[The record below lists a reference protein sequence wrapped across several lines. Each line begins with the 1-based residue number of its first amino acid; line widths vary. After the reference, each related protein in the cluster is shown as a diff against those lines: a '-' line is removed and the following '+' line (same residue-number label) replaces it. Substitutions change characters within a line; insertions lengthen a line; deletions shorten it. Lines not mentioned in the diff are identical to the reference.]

1 MNNSKKIFVLF
12 YYICGLGKIVL
23 SRLYRVK
30 MIQQVNTSIN
40 SQISN
45 NSLLKNTPNRTKA
58 QNFGSVGSLLTAG
71 LQACEQHPM
80 IGVSVIDAATC
91 IVPRAA
97 VDFNTNAH
105 AGLETLRRESSGL
118 LVNCL
123 LPSYFVMGV
132 AGFLKHLSLP
142 KEYRHLSMAGSWAD
156 EDTILKLSSY
166 AKKAASVEDISK
178 EFARNVLNDL
188 EGFNSSKDNKWVKYS
203 DNKKAFDEAVE
214 LLNKGING
222 EIKSKQAASQAYNL
236 LAQSSHATETIRFST
251 DGNKAFNSS
260 LSSILRDIVDM
271 GQKFKDPAVVKNID
285 NFSQSA
291 IKFVKHKSFAGLAL
305 ILPLAASMQYI
316 NRWITRKQSGIEGA
330 PIYRDFGIEDKKS
343 SKKDDKLWAYKLAG
357 AGSIMGLAVLSMMKK
372 PNLKMFQFKG
382 LFPTLD
388 QARWIAAITFAS
400 RVLAAEDRNEV
411 RESTFRDMAG
421 FASLYFLG
429 DYVAKG
435 LATIMHKVNP
445 EIDLITKHKE
455 VSKDANMFVRFGNWV
470 KNQSLKSFDEV
481 SDSMKNKRAICQATS
496 LGASM
501 LLLGLFIPIWN
512 RKQTEKN
519 RAKELELQK
528 MHEHATK
535 LNTQVEENPY
545 ASGPESQYRCCGVV
559 GKAWTR
565 PVHFVVLSKWQILS
579 NIKIL

>member
-1 MNNSKKIFVLF
+1 
-12 YYICGLGKIVL
+12 
-23 SRLYRVK
+23 
-30 MIQQVNTSIN
+30 MIQKLSVSTN

-45 NSLLKNTPNRTKA
+45 NSLLKHNQKDSKA
-58 QNFGSVGSLLTAG
+58 QNFGGVGSLLTVG

-132 AGFLKHLSLP
+132 AGFLNYLTLP
-142 KEYRHLSMAGSWAD
+142 KEYRHLRMMTSWAD
-156 EDTILKLSSY
+156 EDTILKLSSF
-166 AKKAASVEDISK
+166 AKKGEGSFASK
-178 EFARNVLNDL
+178 VLADL
-188 EGFNSSKDNKWVKYS
+188 EGFNSSTTNKWIKYADNKES
-203 DNKKAFDEAVE
+203 FNEAVE
-214 LLNKGING
+214 VLDKAING
-222 EIKSKQAASQAYNL
+222 ELTAKQATSKAYKA
-236 LAQSSHATETIRFST
+236 LAEATHATETIKFTSDNGKT
-251 DGNKAFNSS
+251 FNSS
-260 LSSILRDIVDM
+260 LSAILRDIVDM
-271 GQKFKDPAVVKNID
+271 GKKFKDPVVAKNID
-285 NFSQSA
+285 AFSDSA

-330 PIYRDFGIEDKKS
+330 PIYRDFGTGNKKS
-343 SKKDDKLWAYKLAG
+343 KNKDDKLWLYKTVG
-357 AGSIMGLAVLSMMKK
+357 AGSMIGLAVLSMMKK

-400 RVLAAEDRNEV
+400 RILAAEDRNEV

-435 LATIMHKVNP
+435 LATIMNKFNP

-455 VSKDANMFVRFGNWV
+455 ISKDANMFAKFGNWM

-481 SDSMKNKRAICQATS
+481 SDKLKNKRAICQATS

-528 MHEHATK
+528 MHMHATNS
-535 LNTQVEENPY
+535 NTSSSKDENPY
-545 ASGPESQYRCCGVV
+545 AQGPESTISLLWHKWKGIESSEAFCGFE
-559 GKAWTR
+559 KMAN
-565 PVHFVVLSKWQILS
+565 FK
-579 NIKIL
+579 

>member
-1 MNNSKKIFVLF
+1 
-12 YYICGLGKIVL
+12 
-23 SRLYRVK
+23 
-30 MIQQVNTSIN
+30 MIQKLNINTT
-40 SQISN
+40 SQFSN
-45 NSLLKNTPNRTKA
+45 NSLLKNNQNKSKA
-58 QNFGSVGSLLTAG
+58 QNFGGVGSLLTAG

-118 LVNCL
+118 FVNCL

-132 AGFLKHLSLP
+132 AGFLNYLTLP
-142 KEYRHLSMAGSWAD
+142 KEYRHLGLAKSWAD
-156 EDTILKLSSY
+156 EDTILKLSSF
-166 AKKAASVEDISK
+166 AKNMDTQTGTKKS
-178 EFARNVLNDL
+178 FAKIVLENL
-188 EGFNSSKDNKWVKYS
+188 EGYNSSLENKWVKYS
-203 DNKKAFDEAVE
+203 SNKKAFNSAVKF
-214 LLNKGING
+214 LDDAING
-222 EIKSKQAASQAYNL
+222 KISASHATSQAYKL
-236 LAQSSHATETIRFST
+236 LADATHSTEKIRFIS
-251 DGNKAFNSS
+251 DGDKAFNSS
-260 LSSILRDIVDM
+260 LSAMLRDIVDM
-271 GQKFKDPAVVKNID
+271 GKKFKEPVVAKNID
-285 NFSQSA
+285 EFAQSA

-330 PIYRDFGIEDKKS
+330 PIYRDFGLEENKKKK
-343 SKKDDKLWAYKLAG
+343 KKDSNLFMCKLLG

-372 PNLKMFQFKG
+372 PTLKMFQFKG

-400 RVLAAEDRNEV
+400 RVLAAEDKNEI

-445 EIDLITKHKE
+445 QIDLITKHKE
-455 VSKDANMFVRFGNWV
+455 VSKDANIFVKFGNWV

-481 SDSMKNKRAICQATS
+481 PDNLKTKRAICQATS

-519 RAKELELQK
+519 RAKEIELQK
-528 MHEHATK
+528 NPAYDTTT
-535 LNTQVEENPY
+535 NTLEKNPY
-545 ASGPESQYRCCGVV
+545 EGGPESTISLLWRRMHSVDSSSAFCGFEEMANF
-559 GKAWTR
+559 K
-565 PVHFVVLSKWQILS
+565 
-579 NIKIL
+579 

>member
-1 MNNSKKIFVLF
+1 
-12 YYICGLGKIVL
+12 
-23 SRLYRVK
+23 
-30 MIQQVNTSIN
+30 MIQQININTN

-45 NSLLKNTPNRTKA
+45 NSLLKNTPHNTKA
-58 QNFGSVGSLLTAG
+58 QNFGNVGSLLTAG

-80 IGVSVIDAATC
+80 IGVSLIDAATC

-132 AGFLKHLSLP
+132 AGFLNYLNLP
-142 KEYRHLSMAGSWAD
+142 KEYRHLKMATSWAD

-166 AKKAASVEDISK
+166 AKQPLRNDFTTKS
-178 EFARNVLNDL
+178 FARLVLEDL
-188 EGFNSSKDNKWVKYS
+188 EGFNSSKINHWIKYS
-203 DNKKAFDEAVE
+203 DNKKAFDDAINI
-214 LLNKGING
+214 LDKGING
-222 EIKSKQAASQAYNL
+222 EIKSKQAVNQAYKL
-236 LAQSSHATETIRFST
+236 LAQSNYATETIRFST
-251 DGNKAFNSS
+251 DNGKTFNAS

-271 GQKFKDPAVVKNID
+271 GQKFKDPAVSKNID
-285 NFSQSA
+285 AFTESA

-330 PIYRDFGIEDKKS
+330 PIYRDFGIDDKKPQ
-343 SKKDDKLWAYKLAG
+343 KKDDKLFLYKLAG

-400 RVLAAEDRNEV
+400 RILAAEDRNEV

-435 LATIMHKVNP
+435 LATIMHKINP
-445 EIDLITKHKE
+445 EIDLINKHKE
-455 VSKDANMFVRFGNWV
+455 ISKDANIFVKFGNWV

-481 SDSMKNKRAICQATS
+481 PNNLKNKRAICQATS

-528 MHEHATK
+528 MHAHATNS
-535 LNTQVEENPY
+535 NTQAEENPY
-545 ASGPESQYRCCGVV
+545 AQGPESTISLLWRRLHGVNESSAFCGFEEMANF
-559 GKAWTR
+559 K
-565 PVHFVVLSKWQILS
+565 
-579 NIKIL
+579 